1 MHLNLHQ
8 LDAFV
13 RVARTGGFSRAAEQ
27 MHVSQAGL
35 SILIRKLEE
44 RLSIQLFERN
54 SRSVTLTASGRGLL
68 PIAERMLQD
77 AQSIL
82 NNSQQLAEQTI
93 RRIVIALPPLL
104 ASTVLPGVL
113 VLFRQSHPHVNVSF
127 RECVSDEL
135 MQRVYTRDVDFAL
148 TFQPTESGELE
159 SMPLGRDQL
168 SVAHTPDH
176 QLAALARVRWSD
188 LIAHPIIVN
197 APGSGARILAEDA
210 FLTIQETLQPAYET
224 GNHITS
230 MVLAGQGLG
239 VAIVSSTVQSLAPS
253 MNVVVRTLQAPQ
265 IVRSLQVLKR
275 RSATLTDP
283 AKVFLD
289 MFGKAAARGMSA
301 ARTPIARRAG

>member
-35 SILIRKLEE
+35 SILVRKLEE

-82 NNSQQLAEQTI
+82 NNSQQLAQQTI

-113 VLFRQSHPHVNVSF
+113 AQFRESHPSVNVGF
-127 RECVSDEL
+127 RECVGDEL
-135 MQRVYTRDVDFAL
+135 VQRVYTRDVDFAL
-148 TFQPTESGELE
+148 TFQSSENGELE
-159 SMPLGRDQL
+159 LLPLGRDRL
-168 SVAHTPDH
+168 SVAHAPDH
-176 QLAALARVRWSD
+176 PLAKLARVRWAD
-188 LIAHPIIVN
+188 LAAHPVIVN
-197 APGSGARILAEDA
+197 APGSGARIHAEEA
-210 FLTIQETLQPAYET
+210 FLKIGQPLQPAYET
-224 GNHITS
+224 GNHVTS
-230 MVLAGQGLG
+230 VVLAGQGLG
-239 VAIVSSTVQSLAPS
+239 VAIVSSTVQSLAQP
-253 MNVVVRTLQAPQ
+253 MNVVVRTLLAPQ
-265 IVRSLQVLKR
+265 VVRPLQVLKR
-275 RSATLTDP
+275 RSAVLTDP
-283 AKVFLD
+283 ATVFLD
-289 MFGKAAARGMSA
+289 MFGKAVARGMPA
-301 ARTPIARRAG
+301 ARAPR